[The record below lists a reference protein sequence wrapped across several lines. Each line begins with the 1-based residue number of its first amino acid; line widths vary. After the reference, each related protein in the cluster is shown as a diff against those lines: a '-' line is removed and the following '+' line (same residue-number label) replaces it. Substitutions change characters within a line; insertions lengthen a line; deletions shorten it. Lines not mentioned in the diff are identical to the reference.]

1 MQLATLTIAIAG
13 VGGASAS
20 VAAAASPRARVGSV
34 PQLPRTSVVTGA
46 LRPSRRV
53 SFVLALSSRDP
64 LAMQR
69 LATAVSTPG
78 SASYRRYLSVSQFAA
93 RFGASDAAIGAVTH
107 ALRADGLS
115 VSSAG
120 ANHLMLGVA
129 GTVAQVQRAFA
140 TQLDAVRMSDGR
152 RAYANRSVPTLPVSI
167 ASDVDAVIGLDSIY
181 RPQSDQLGAPTASSR
196 ESLTPAVAAHP
207 DASAR
212 VTTGGPQPC
221 AAVLRTA
228 RGRYPGYPADSIA
241 AAYNFS
247 GLYAAGDHAGGQ
259 TVAVYELEKIRRSDI
274 RAYQRCYGTHVKL
287 SYVNTGHPSS
297 NGGDAEAALDLEQII
312 GLAPR
317 VRLVVYQASDSVAS
331 SIRQFNK
338 IVAQNRAHTVSVSWG
353 SCEAKITFF
362 HHSLGAVRAENRIFQ
377 EAAIQGQSIL
387 SASGDTGSSGCQAD
401 LGTTELAVQDPSS
414 QPFAT
419 AVGGTTLYTDVANQP
434 RLWNPLIAADPLL
447 QAVWNDG
454 ESRSD
459 GHTVV
464 SATTGGISS
473 LWAMPAYQRTA
484 NPALGVINAYSSGTP
499 CKSSGDCREVP
510 DVSANADPASGYIV
524 HVSSSSKQS
533 GWTVE
538 GGTSAAA
545 PLWAALTAEADA
557 LPACRGAALGF
568 ENPSLY
574 DLAAAQPG
582 DINDITG
589 PSPVSGRGD
598 NDGSGKD
605 GGLYPVTA
613 GYDLAT
619 GLGTPNAAAL
629 AAGLCAL
636 RAPVYS
642 VSIAAPAS
650 RSVIVRRSIR
660 LRVTGTD
667 SGNLPLHYTARG
679 LPRGVK
685 ISRRGV
691 ISGRPR
697 RTGSFTVKVTAIDH
711 ATNRAS
717 AKFTLNVLDS
727 PASLGDVS
735 LTGVAHRRPALS
747 FSVSRGRYAADLR
760 SVTVR
765 LPPGLHIRGSRRGI
779 RVTTGS
785 RRDHVR
791 VRRVSDGLTI
801 TLAQPR
807 DRVRVT
813 IAHPTLAASRSLA
826 VTARTDHGAKVRV
839 RIDVTDQRRRT
850 TPRSTR
856 LRLR

>member
-1 MQLATLTIAIAG
+1 MATVTIAIAA
-13 VGGASAS
+13 VGGAWACVA
-20 VAAAASPRARVGSV
+20 VAAAPRARVGSV
-34 PQLPRTSVVTGA
+34 AQLPRASVVTGS
-46 LRPSRRV
+46 LSPSRRV
-53 SFVLALSSRDP
+53 SFVLALTSRDP
-64 LAMQR
+64 LQMQR

-78 SASYRRYLSVSQFAA
+78 SASYRRYLSAGQFAA
-93 RFGASDAAIGAVTH
+93 RFGASAVAIGAVTRT
-107 ALRADGLS
+107 LRADGLS
-115 VSSAG
+115 VSGAG
-120 ANHLMLGVA
+120 ANRLMLDAA

-140 TQLDAVRMSDGR
+140 TRLDAVRMSDGR
-152 RAYANRSVPTLPVSI
+152 RAYANRTAPTLPASI
-167 ASDVDAVIGLDSIY
+167 AADVDAVIGLNSIY
-181 RPQSDQLGAPTASSR
+181 RPQSDQVATPAATSGEPLN
-196 ESLTPAVAAHP
+196 PAVAARP
-207 DASAR
+207 DASAE
-212 VTTGGPQPC
+212 VATGGAQPC
-221 AAVLRTA
+221 RAALRTA
-228 RGRYPGYPADSIA
+228 RGRYPGYTADTIA
-241 AAYNFS
+241 SAYDFS

-259 TVAVYELEKIRRSDI
+259 TVAVYELEKVRRSDI

-297 NGGDAEAALDLEQII
+297 GGGDAEAALDIEQII

-317 VRLVVYQASDSVAS
+317 VRLVVYQAADSVTS
-331 SIRQFNK
+331 SIQQFNK

-362 HHSLGAVRAENRIFQ
+362 HHDLGAVRAENRIFQ

-419 AVGGTTLYTDVANQP
+419 AIGGTTLYTEVANAP
-434 RLWNPLIAADPLL
+434 RLWNPLIPSDPLL

-454 ESRSD
+454 ESRVD
-459 GHTVV
+459 GHTIV
-464 SATTGGISS
+464 SATAGGISS
-473 LWAMPAYQRTA
+473 LWAMPAYQRSA
-484 NPALGVINAYSSGTP
+484 NAALGVINGYSSGTP

-510 DVSANADPASGYIV
+510 DVSADADPASGYIV
-524 HVSSSSKQS
+524 HVSSSAKRS

-545 PLWAALTAEADA
+545 PLWAALTAESDA
-557 LPACRGAALGF
+557 LPACRGASLGF

-582 DINDITG
+582 DLTDVTG
-589 PSPVSGRGD
+589 ASPVSGQAN
-598 NDGSGKD
+598 NDGSGRD
-605 GGLYPVTA
+605 HGLYPVTA

-636 RAPVYS
+636 RAPHFS
-642 VSIAAPAS
+642 VSISAPTL
-650 RSVIVRRSIR
+650 RTVVVRRSIR

-667 SGNLPLHYTARG
+667 SGELPLRFTASG
-679 LPRGVK
+679 LPGGVR

-697 RTGSFTVKVTAIDH
+697 RTGSFRVTVTATDH

-717 AKFTLNVLDS
+717 AKFTLSVLDS
-727 PASLGDVS
+727 PAKLGDVS
-735 LTGVAHRRPALS
+735 LTGVAHRRPRLA
-747 FSVSRGRYAADLR
+747 FSVTRGRDAADLR
-760 SVTVR
+760 SFTVR
-765 LPPGLHIRGSRRGI
+765 LPAGLRIHGSRRGI

-785 RRDHVR
+785 RRDRVR
-791 VRRVSDGLTI
+791 VRRVSDGLRI
-801 TLAQPR
+801 TLTRAR

-813 IAHPTLAASRSLA
+813 IAHPTLTASQSLA
-826 VTARTDHGAKVRV
+826 VTARRDRHARVRV
-839 RIDVTDQRRRT
+839 RIDVTDRHRRT
-850 TPRSTR
+850 TRRSTP